1 MNLEELISKY
11 LDSELSEAEDKELR
25 HLTATDSNA
34 RMRFDA
40 LVSLHMAYKED
51 AESIEPP
58 ANLVTKTEQTV
69 KLQMLLKK
77 DAAMIVPPSGL
88 VSSTEDKILAMMA
101 EDEDNKVIPFPFL
114 IPNKK
119 LYGMA
124 AAIALFF
131 FFTVFDIQDRMFET
145 QTTGNINPVETAL
158 IQSDIIPESTDKLA
172 TLAPTDEAAG
182 EIALAS
188 DRSAAGTVA
197 GAGNL
202 SRPTSSVGIVE
213 PANMKTSVSLAMSSD
228 NDIKSNYNIR
238 IINARAVFVAENTPS
253 FASVEKKSKRML
265 SEPSISEA
273 GNTEPSLS
281 EANVSEE
288 EDIASA
294 TDEHMIEP
302 NSIFPASSMYSG
314 TADASDVNSLHS
326 SASLARTV
334 PTETY
339 NHKRISANDIVPG
352 YAEQKYY
359 KGGEEIRVT
368 SFFGTDLLR
377 NGIAAADDI
386 VVSHISQSVAY
397 PVNDYSTIGA
407 EIGYSSYDYIED
419 SNNMKVSGFHAKTTS
434 GIEASGALPSG
445 YSGSR
450 EFLMN
455 KTKQIFWGSIFYEI
469 TIYNSQDFSLS
480 GRIGAGSSS
489 EGPLGFGKVFAGY
502 RLFSGFHLT
511 LGAEGRM
518 FVAKLPSLTGTGD
531 DLKSSATLVYGFQID
546 L

>member
-51 AESIEPP
+51 AGSIEPP

-77 DAAMIVPPSGL
+77 DAAMIIPPSGL

-101 EDEDNKVIPFPFL
+101 EDEDNKVIPIPFWL
-114 IPNKK
+114 PNKK

-131 FFTVFDIQDRMFET
+131 FFTIFDIQDQMFDT
-145 QTTGNINPVETAL
+145 QRYVNVDPVATAA
-158 IQSDIIPESTDKLA
+158 IQENMIPEATVKSDNLVTTDNADKNSN
-172 TLAPTDEAAG
+172 
-182 EIALAS
+182 IS
-188 DRSAAGTVA
+188 DRSTK
-197 GAGNL
+197 
-202 SRPTSSVGIVE
+202 RPAIIKNASSSARNVE
-213 PANMKTSVSLAMSSD
+213 PANINSSD
-228 NDIKSNYNIR
+228 LALMTNDLAETANSKGIEIL
-238 IINARAVFVAENTPS
+238 NARATYVAGNMPS
-253 FASVEKKSKRML
+253 PAPDNKKSKLMVSNSGL
-265 SEPSISEA
+265 SKPDS
-273 GNTEPSLS
+273 G
-281 EANVSEE
+281 E
-288 EDIASA
+288 EDIAA
-294 TDEHMIEP
+294 ANDEQLIDP
-302 NSIFPASSMYSG
+302 NGLVVPPSRHTG
-314 TADASDVNSLHS
+314 TAAV
-326 SASLARTV
+326 SAMNNLSVSESLARTV
-334 PTETY
+334 PTEAL

-352 YAEQKYY
+352 FIEQNFY
-359 KGGEEIRVT
+359 KGGEDIQVT

-377 NGIAAADDI
+377 NGIVAADDI

-397 PVNDYSTIGA
+397 SINDYSTLGA
-407 EIGYSSYDYIED
+407 EIGYSSYDYVED
-419 SNNMKVSGFHAKTTS
+419 SNNKKVSGFQAKTTS
-434 GIEASGALPSG
+434 GIEASGAVPTG
-445 YSGSR
+445 HAGPR
-450 EFLMN
+450 DFLMN
-455 KTKQIFWGSIFYEI
+455 KTKQIFWGSVFYEI
-469 TIYNSQDFSLS
+469 KLYNSEDFSLS

-511 LGAEGRM
+511 FGAEGRM